1 MRGKART
8 PEERI
13 KAIEMMAVSSVL
25 DVSRQ
30 TGIPESTLRAWRDGK
45 TKSSKEDAEEFAK
58 LRAQKKA
65 EFVEKAWE
73 GINDAI
79 VLLKDKLKADKELSA
94 DERKLR
100 AQDLTNIIGVL
111 YDKQALA
118 SNEATL
124 NAGIKIV
131 LGGDLDKYAD

>member
-8 PEERI
+8 DEERI

-30 TGIPESTLRAWRDGK
+30 MGIPESTLRAWRDGK
-45 TKSSKEDAEEFAK
+45 TKGSKENAEEFAK
-58 LRAQKKA
+58 LRAEKKA
-65 EFVEKAWE
+65 EFVLAAWDS
-73 GINDAI
+73 INDAQD
-79 VLLKDKLKADKELSA
+79 LLKDKIKADKARPVE
-94 DERKLR
+94 ERQLK

-118 SNEATL
+118 SNDATV

>member
-1 MRGKART
+1 MRGQART
-8 PEERI
+8 DEERI

-25 DVSRQ
+25 EVARQ

-45 TKSSKEDAEEFAK
+45 TKGSEENSREFAR
-58 LRAQKKA
+58 LRAEKKA
-65 EFVEKAWE
+65 QFALEAWE
-73 GINDAI
+73 GINDAKD
-79 VLLKDKLKADKELSA
+79 LLKDRLKADKVLPVE
-94 DERKLR
+94 ERKLR

-118 SNEATL
+118 SNDSTI
-124 NAGIKIV
+124 NAGIKIT